1 MRLVFAGS
9 PAAALPSLLALAE
22 SEHEIV
28 GVLTRSDTPQGRK
41 RVLTPTPVA
50 VEAERL
56 GLPVIKT
63 RRMTDEVSARL
74 AALEP
79 DLGVI
84 VAFGAL
90 LREPV
95 LSLPRLGW
103 VNLHFSLLP
112 RWRGAAP
119 VQRALMAGDVTTGAA
134 VFQLV
139 ADLDAGD
146 VYGTL
151 EHRLT
156 GDETAGA
163 LLDELA
169 VSGATLLGRTV
180 DSLAA
185 GTAVGVAQTGV
196 VSVAPKLTI
205 DDGALDLRRPARE
218 VLDRYRGTTPEPGA
232 HVPFDG
238 ARLKVLELREPSPE
252 PAPQGGD
259 DAGRDAASSPPGPG
273 ALVRSG
279 RSILV
284 GTATGPL
291 ELVSV
296 QPAGKRP
303 MAAADWF
310 RGLPDRGAPHLLVS
324 PLPEGDHE

>member
-1 MRLVFAGS
+1 VRLVFAGS

-22 SEHEIV
+22 SEHEIAA
-28 GVLTRSDTPQGRK
+28 VLTRSDTPQGRK

-63 RRMTDEVSARL
+63 RRMTDEVTARL
-74 AALEP
+74 QALDA

-103 VNLHFSLLP
+103 INLHFSLLP

-119 VQRALMAGDVTTGAA
+119 VQRALMAGDGMTGAA

-139 ADLDAGD
+139 AELDAGD
-146 VYGTL
+146 VYGVI
-151 EHRLT
+151 EHPLN
-156 GDETAGA
+156 GDETAGS

-169 VSGATLLGRTV
+169 VSGAVLLSRTV

-185 GTAVGVAQTGV
+185 GTAVGAAQTGE
-196 VSVAPKLTI
+196 VSLAPKLTI

-218 VLDRYRGTTPEPGA
+218 ILDRYRGSTPEPGA

-238 ARLKVLELREPSPE
+238 SRLKVLELAAPAPRRGDGEAEGDGGAPIAPE
-252 PAPQGGD
+252 PGV
-259 DAGRDAASSPPGPG
+259 
-273 ALVRSG
+273 LVRSG
-279 RSILV
+279 RSVLV

-291 ELVSV
+291 ELLRV

-303 MAAADWF
+303 MSAADWF

-324 PLPEGDHE
+324 PLSEGDRA